1 MKKAIFLF
9 TIGIICCALV
19 GLVNAIPPSSGGGTG
34 TLTGCTNVAGA
45 LTCASFT
52 AAKVA
57 NTASVNT
64 LYNDN
69 GTQTIGFSWK
79 GPHQTTAQTDDFIW
93 QVPTGEP
100 ATGQVMAA
108 GTVASH
114 TTTATWVTP
123 VKEGTATGGILLGDS
138 TPDTDGELGY
148 ASTQLS
154 VHDGTASRSLL
165 QVASTTIT
173 KYQYF
178 PIRYAEDNATGT
190 APAAAA
196 EVGTTSII
204 ARSFAEDADNVVAF
218 FWQVDPEWTAGL
230 KYRVYYVLNGNAS
243 ANNTVV
249 FDLAG
254 CSVGNSDS
262 LACAQGA
269 AVEVSDELTTDDDQ
283 YELMVTGW
291 SGAVTV
297 TNLAVGEIAKLVLW
311 RDVAGGSAED
321 DYGDHALVV
330 GIEIKYQAKISAST
344 DY

>member
-1 MKKAIFLF
+1 
-9 TIGIICCALV
+9 
-19 GLVNAIPPSSGGGTG
+19 
-34 TLTGCTNVAGA
+34 
-45 LTCASFT
+45 
-52 AAKVA
+52 
-57 NTASVNT
+57 
-64 LYNDN
+64 
-69 GTQTIGFSWK
+69 
-79 GPHQTTAQTDDFIW
+79 
-93 QVPTGEP
+93 
-100 ATGQVMAA
+100 
-108 GTVASH
+108 
-114 TTTATWVTP
+114 
-123 VKEGTATGGILLGDS
+123 
-138 TPDTDGELGY
+138 
-148 ASTQLS
+148 
-154 VHDGTASRSLL
+154 
-165 QVASTTIT
+165 VASTTIT